1 MAKKKYYGDKSP
13 RMHQA
18 GDYPADIFP
27 KDAMY
32 MDAKSPC
39 GGLDGPA
46 ADDMKAI
53 DARNKEMENRLKAQK
68 LPPYL
73 GGGR

>member
-1 MAKKKYYGDKSP
+1 MKKKYHGEKSP
-13 RMHQA
+13 RMHTA
-18 GDYPADIFP
+18 GEYPSDIFP
-27 KDAMY
+27 KDPMY

-39 GGLDGPA
+39 SGINGPA

-53 DARNKEMENRLKAQK
+53 DARNKEMEDRLKRQK